1 MNTNMKISSRIR
13 DNGVVEYYLSSTGA
27 TLTNI
32 TSVSLAD
39 QENAVFTVFQ
49 KEGKLMF
56 HCPIGNPQKLVLT
69 SLHDAIT
76 KHGKVI
82 YVVGTIGMA
91 GGMQ

>member
-1 MNTNMKISSRIR
+1 MNTNMKISSRIK
-13 DNGVVEYYLSSTGA
+13 DNGAVEYYLSATGA
-27 TLTNI
+27 TLTDI

-39 QENAVFTVFQ
+39 QEAAVFTVFQ

-56 HCPIGNPQKLVLT
+56 HCPIGKTPKLVLT

-82 YVVGTIGMA
+82 YVVGSM